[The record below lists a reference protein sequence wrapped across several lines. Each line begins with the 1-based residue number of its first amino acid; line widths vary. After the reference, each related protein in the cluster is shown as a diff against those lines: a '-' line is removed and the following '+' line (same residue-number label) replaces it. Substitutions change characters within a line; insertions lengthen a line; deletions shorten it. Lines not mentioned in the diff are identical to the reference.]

1 MERKGMKKY
10 QVICYMRIEP
20 EEAEPL
26 TYREALEEKKHLE
39 FMDPESIYKIE
50 KIEGDCPAKEKA

>member
-1 MERKGMKKY
+1 MKKFV
-10 QVICYMRIEP
+10 VICYMRIEP

-39 FMDPESIYKIE
+39 FLQPENIYRIE
-50 KIEGDCPAKEKA
+50 KMDGD